1 MTVRPASRAAVI
13 TVIGLALLLLG
24 CAAPTTRTTF
34 PPLGTT
40 PQPAGDATAATKQA
54 LISALAAKG
63 LVAAD
68 TVRAFR
74 PPEGPVLSAAPR
86 SVIQVELSND
96 VTGSQ
101 GFVVIY
107 SLASPVAAIAAAKDQ
122 LAYLARGE
130 GGGVLLPP
138 GTQVVVRPAG
148 STVVFF
154 HWLPATATD
163 PRTPVIAETISEVT
177 VPIP

>member
-1 MTVRPASRAAVI
+1 MLAV
-13 TVIGLALLLLG
+13 VGLTLFLVG

-40 PQPAGDATAATKQA
+40 PQPPGDATAATKQT

-63 LVAAD
+63 LVAGEAA
-68 TVRAFR
+68 RAFR

-96 VTGSQ
+96 ATGSE

-107 SLASPVAAIAAAKDQ
+107 SLASPAAAIAAAKDQ

-130 GGGVLLPP
+130 GGGALLPP
-138 GTQVVVRPAG
+138 GTQLVVRPAG

-154 HWLPATATD
+154 HWLPATASD
-163 PRTPVIAETISEVT
+163 PRTPMIADTISEIT
-177 VPIP
+177 SPIP